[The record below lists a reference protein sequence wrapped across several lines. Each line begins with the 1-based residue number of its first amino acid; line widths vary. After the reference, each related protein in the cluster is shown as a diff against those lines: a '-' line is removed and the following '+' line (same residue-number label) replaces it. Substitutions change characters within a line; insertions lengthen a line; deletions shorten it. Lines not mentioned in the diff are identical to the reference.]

1 MFLYYNK
8 MVIHHKNLML
18 LNSQEQRCKTAIT
31 LVTIPFPNLPVGGSL
46 LQKEGCL

>member
-18 LNSQEQRCKTAIT
+18 LKLLGAEMQNSYYSSTNT
-31 LVTIPFPNLPVGGSL
+31 LPKLTCRRQSST
-46 LQKEGCL
+46 

>member
-18 LNSQEQRCKTAIT
+18 LNSEAEMKNSYYSSNNT
-31 LVTIPFPNLPVGGSL
+31 LPKLTCRRQSST
-46 LQKEGCL
+46 